1 MVRVALYL
9 PHGRLCQEKVVHGN
23 PCTKKMYTE
32 ANVQTKMY
40 MTFPGLLFLEHFA
53 LNAQVAQARAPT
65 ALSETNPNTHV
76 IH

>member
-1 MVRVALYL
+1 MDAYAKKKLYTET
-9 PHGRLCQEKVVHGN
+9 HVQN
-23 PCTKKMYTE
+23 KMYTQ